1 MSAPLGFLLAGIAF
15 ALAAPSRAPASV
27 WEPLL
32 AARNVIVL
40 IPDGGS
46 QSLVTLA
53 RWARGAPLAVDP
65 IQCGAVQT
73 RAADR
78 PVADSAAAAT
88 AMACG
93 VQTSQGQIGMSPP
106 PDAPFSPSPPPAPP
120 LRPLA
125 SILEA
130 AKASGRSVGLV
141 SAGDICGAVPAAFA
155 THLASCESTDEIAEQ
170 LVAQELDVAFGQG
183 KEHFLP
189 ASAGGQRRDGRD
201 LLQALAAQGVRLSDN
216 NESARSPIPRRTWAL
231 TPSGKP
237 SAPSPAGMTAQAI
250 ARLKQN
256 RRGFLLV
263 VDCGLADQAARNN
276 DARGAVR
283 QFLAFDDA
291 VRAALFFA
299 DGEGRG
305 RTLVIACPAHDT
317 GGLSIGRDGR
327 TPRTL
332 EELTGPLAG
341 PPVSAEE
348 LAGKIGA
355 DRSPA
360 TLMAHVQAWWN
371 IRLTEPEALAILQR
385 VSSGLSLPAA
395 LGRTVSSTHT
405 VFGWTSHDSTGV
417 DVPLWGY
424 GPGRPSGVVDNVE
437 IGQSVA
443 RAMRVNL
450 SALTE
455 SLFVDVRQAFAN
467 AALDETDPAHPV
479 LTVGAARLPVNQ
491 NLLILNGRQTRF
503 SGMVVHVPRTGRTY
517 LPRQAVDLIRSGG
530 K

>member
-1 MSAPLGFLLAGIAF
+1 MCVRIGFLLLGIALSLG
-15 ALAAPSRAPASV
+15 ALSRAFASA
-27 WEPLL
+27 WEPLPV
-32 AARNVIVL
+32 ARNVIVL

-53 RWARGAPLAVDP
+53 RWARGTPLAVDP
-65 IQCGAVQT
+65 IQSGAVQT
-73 RAADR
+73 SAADLPISGR
-78 PVADSAAAAT
+78 AAAAT

-93 VQTSQGQIGMSPP
+93 VKTAQGQIGMSPP
-106 PDAPFSPSPPPAPP
+106 PDSPFSPTPPPAPP
-120 LRPLA
+120 LQPVA

-130 AKASGRSVGLV
+130 ARASGRSVGLV
-141 SAGDICGAVPAAFA
+141 SAGDICGAIPAAFA
-155 THLASCESTDEIAEQ
+155 AHVASCESTDEIAEQ
-170 LVAQELDVAFGQG
+170 LVAQELDVVFGQG

-189 ASAGGQRRDGRD
+189 ASAGGQRRDDRD
-201 LLQALAAQGVRLSDN
+201 LLRALAAQGVRLSDN
-216 NESARSPIPRRTWAL
+216 SESARSPIPCRTWAL

-237 SAPSPAGMTAQAI
+237 NPSSAPGMTAQAL
-250 ARLKQN
+250 ALLDKN

-276 DARGAVR
+276 DAGAAVR

-291 VRAALFFA
+291 VRVARSFA
-299 DGEGRG
+299 DNEGRG

-332 EELTGPLAG
+332 EDLTGPLAG

-355 DRSPA
+355 DRTPA
-360 TLMAHVQAWWN
+360 TIMAHVQAWWN
-371 IRLTEPEALAILQR
+371 IRLTEAEADEIAKR

-405 VFGWTSHDSTGV
+405 VFGWASRDSTGV
-417 DVPLWGY
+417 DVPLWSY
-424 GPGRPSGVVDNVE
+424 GPGRPTGVIDNVE

-450 SALTE
+450 ADLTK
-455 SLFVDVRQAFAN
+455 SLFVDARQAFAN
-467 AALDETDPAHPV
+467 AALDETDPVHPV
-479 LTVGAARLPVNQ
+479 LTIGAARLPVNQ
-491 NLLILNGRQTRF
+491 NLLILNGQQTRF
-503 SGMVVHVPRTGRTY
+503 SGVVVHVQKTGRTY
-517 LPRQAVDLIRSGG
+517 LPRQAVDLIRSNG